1 MCARRDSDRGWGVKE
16 DILVLKLGGSVLTG
30 PRAIGTAVK
39 EVMSWVCRG
48 YRVVAVVSAFE
59 GETDRL
65 LGVAAGLGGAGE
77 DPWGT
82 AALLATG
89 EMTSAAVLTLA
100 LGGQGVRALMLDA
113 AGIGLKTTEVA
124 LDAHPLG
131 VNVDRID
138 AVLREGEVLVT
149 PGFTGRDGRSRVTLL
164 GRGGSDLTA
173 LFLAA
178 ELRARCRLV
187 KDVAGLFERDPA
199 IDPSARLFERASWD
213 DALGLD
219 GGIVQHKGVR
229 LAKSRT
235 LEFEIAAAGEG
246 FATRVGNFNAAFAAR
261 AAVPQ
266 GAA

>member
-39 EVMSWVCRG
+39 EVTSWVSRG
-48 YRVVAVVSAFE
+48 HRVVAVVSAFE

-65 LGVAAGLGGAGE
+65 LEVARRTGE

-100 LGGQGVRALMLDA
+100 LSAANAKALMLDT

-131 VNVDRID
+131 VDVDRID

-149 PGFTGRDGRSRVTLL
+149 PGFTGRDGRGRVTLL

-187 KDVAGLFERDPA
+187 KDVAGLYERDPA
-199 IDPSARLFERASWD
+199 LDPSARLFERASWD
-213 DALGLD
+213 DALRLD

-229 LAKSRT
+229 LAKSRG
-235 LEFEIAAAGEG
+235 LEFEIAAAREG
-246 FATRVGNFNAAFAAR
+246 FATRVGNFNAAFAER
-261 AAVPQ
+261 AAAPQ